1 MASQKTGLIAI
12 TSDLNLRETKP
23 SIYTEVLSMI
33 SLFYITMLPFRRKK
47 VISQQRGTY
56 ITNGTLIL
64 KLLKSL
70 LSFQEDSSYS
80 LLGAPGPF

>member
-1 MASQKTGLIAI
+1 
-12 TSDLNLRETKP
+12 
-23 SIYTEVLSMI
+23 MI

-64 KLLKSL
+64 KLLKASY
-70 LSFQEDSSYS
+70 LSKKTAVIHCWGHQVPSNKTAKETSQHFQFSQT
-80 LLGAPGPF
+80 